1 MRALPVR
8 SQFGRAPDPVNV
20 EFTRNR
26 DVKAFLTFDTQLS
39 YTYIAPRGEPGKSDP
54 KATASMASLRGWQL
68 WLDQTTV
75 RIGIN
80 NIFDEPPPFNAD
92 APAGDNYDTSLGSL
106 RGRYY
111 YVGLNKKF

>member
-1 MRALPVR
+1 
-8 SQFGRAPDPVNV
+8 
-20 EFTRNR
+20 
-26 DVKAFLTFDTQLS
+26 
-39 YTYIAPRGEPGKSDP
+39 
-54 KATASMASLRGWQL
+54 MASLRGWQL

-75 RIGIN
+75 RIGIS
-80 NIFDEPPPFNAD
+80 NIFDEPPPFNAG